1 MQSPVRYYITQGD
14 DQAVVH
20 CVHCVRVP
28 AQNVETESE
37 KVVETVQ
44 AAAPVEQRPEQADR
58 ARMARLV
65 RAATRRAWTHR

>member
-28 AQNVETESE
+28 SAETLNEHMIEKTVAASATEPRQNL
-37 KVVETVQ
+37 
-44 AAAPVEQRPEQADR
+44 ADR
-58 ARMARLV
+58 AKVARLV
-65 RAATRRAWTHR
+65 RAATRRAGIHR